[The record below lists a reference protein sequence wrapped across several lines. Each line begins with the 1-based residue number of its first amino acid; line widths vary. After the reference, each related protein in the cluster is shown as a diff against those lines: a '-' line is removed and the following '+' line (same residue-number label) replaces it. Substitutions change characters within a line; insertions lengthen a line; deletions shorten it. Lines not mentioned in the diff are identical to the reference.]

1 MRAVRIHQFG
11 GPEVLQVDEIPTP
24 TPGPGQV
31 LVRLRAIGVNFIDT
45 YHRTGLYR
53 ISLPFIPGQ
62 EGAGEVAAVGPGVT
76 EFREGD
82 RVAYA
87 GVSGSYA
94 EYNVV
99 PADRLVKL
107 PPAIDFPQAA
117 AVLLQG
123 ITAQFLTVST
133 YPLKPGETCPHPR
146 GGRRRG
152 DVAGA
157 DGQAKGRRVIA
168 TVSSPPRPRSSATW
182 GRTR

>member
-31 LVRLRAIGVNFIDT
+31 LVRLRAVGVNFIDT

-107 PPAIDFPQAA
+107 PPPSI
-117 AVLLQG
+117 
-123 ITAQFLTVST
+123 S
-133 YPLKPGETCPHPR
+133 
-146 GGRRRG
+146 RRRRRSSSR
-152 DVAGA
+152 ASPRNSSPSA
-157 DGQAKGRRVIA
+157 PIPSSPGRP
-168 TVSSPPRPRSSATW
+168 VSSTRRPEAW
-182 GRTR
+182 GRCWCRWPSEGAPG